1 MSIYYTRGGFHAAV
15 YDIDNTGFTE
25 HQKIKRNFIAELIT
39 LFTAS
44 RKDATA
50 RGAGYT
56 QYWDF
61 DDSFFSGV
69 ASGATGYTA
78 VDMCGSDTTL
88 LNDFLAVTSRQSGN
102 ICVRAN
108 NDTNGTHPC
117 YGTVLKGQGGE
128 YLYVCWCNG
137 LRVATSDVVDTG
149 YGLLIHANNARASST
164 STTIHASGSL
174 HLWYCPDPTY
184 GGAAIYPFGAVHPG
198 KSGFIANDKRL
209 WMMDCGFALSTTSN
223 STPGT
228 NTGFLVESS
237 IRHAAMCKEGVVLL
251 GAKNNGN
258 AAHDYSWV
266 LFGLNVVELA
276 STGTGA
282 PGAFSLQSVSDLSQ
296 NVYMVDELF
305 LSSRQSSDM
314 NGYDTGVKSHYAD
327 NVTAQTSGSYAIRE
341 SYPILSN
348 RLANQPIPISPIAI
362 MVYPNSPES
371 LITSDCTLING
382 QSLVGY
388 LRGDIARSVTGWGL
402 TEYTS
407 FDNGNYLVAHSSGS
421 QAYDGSRLRGCNRL
435 LLGWDS
441 SNTVVL

>member
-1 MSIYYTRGGFHAAV
+1 MSLYYIRGGFHAAV
-15 YDIDNTGFTE
+15 YDIDSTGLTE
-25 HQKIKRNFIAELIT
+25 HQKIQRNFIAELIA

-61 DDSFFSGV
+61 DASFFDGV
-69 ASGATGYTA
+69 ASGVTGYTA
-78 VDMCGSDTTL
+78 ADMCGSDTTL

-108 NDTNGTHPC
+108 TDTTLTHPC

-128 YLYVCWCNG
+128 YLYMCWCNG
-137 LRVATSDVVDTG
+137 VRVATSEVADTG
-149 YGLLIHANNARASST
+149 YGLVIHANNARAAGAAQL
-164 STTIHASGSL
+164 HDAGSL

-209 WMMDCGFALSTTSN
+209 WMMDCGFAISTTSN
-223 STPGT
+223 ISPGT
-228 NTGFLVESS
+228 NTGFLVEKP
-237 IRHAAMCKEGVVLL
+237 IRHAVMCKEDIVLL
-251 GAKNNGN
+251 GAKNNGSATN
-258 AAHDYSWV
+258 DYSWV
-266 LFGLNVVELA
+266 LFGQNIVELA

-282 PGAFSLQSVSDLSQ
+282 PGAFSLQSSSSLATS
-296 NVYMVDELF
+296 VYMADDLF

-314 NGYDTGVKSHYAD
+314 NGYYTGVKSHYAD

-341 SYPILSN
+341 SYTILSN
-348 RLANQPIPISPIAI
+348 RLASQPIPISPIAV
-362 MVYPNSPES
+362 MVYPTVGEN

-388 LRGDIARSVTGWGL
+388 LRGDIARSVIGWGL
-402 TEYTS
+402 AEYTS

-421 QAYDGSRLRGCNRL
+421 QVYDGSRLKGCNRL
-435 LLGWDS
+435 LLGWDP